1 MLDENVIARLSA
13 LAVVGHVGVAQRSG
27 DWRSSPR
34 GPVPVDV
41 AVTAAV
47 SSSPAGNG
55 PGPAGQGGAQAV
67 PPKIPKMRAS
77 VATMTTTGFG
87 YGSRLVY
94 LDRAIYTTI
103 TLMSVL
109 VVYDG
114 WQNLKL
120 RDAVGVI
127 LGPVL
132 AIFVSHVFSASL
144 ARQAELQ
151 KRPGRSETMRIIRTE
166 ARFLLL
172 AAPALALV
180 IILTVAGISLSQS
193 IQIIIFLEG
202 LSLGFWGFVA
212 GRRAGLAGWPLALTV
227 VMGLIMGLL
236 VLALQVFLQPGNA
249 SLVE

>member
-1 MLDENVIARLSA
+1 
-13 LAVVGHVGVAQRSG
+13 
-27 DWRSSPR
+27 
-34 GPVPVDV
+34 
-41 AVTAAV
+41 
-47 SSSPAGNG
+47 
-55 PGPAGQGGAQAV
+55 
-67 PPKIPKMRAS
+67 
-77 VATMTTTGFG
+77 
-87 YGSRLVY
+87 
-94 LDRAIYTTI
+94 
-103 TLMSVL
+103 MSVL

-172 AAPALALV
+172 AAPALALL

-193 IQIIIFLEG
+193 
-202 LSLGFWGFVA
+202 
-212 GRRAGLAGWPLALTV
+212 GR
-227 VMGLIMGLL
+227 
-236 VLALQVFLQPGNA
+236 LQ
-249 SLVE
+249 SR